1 MNCILAVK
9 MYITKMTDESGPGM
23 KVLLMDKETTSI
35 VSMVYGQSE
44 IQQRE
49 VYLFERIDAGNNEPM
64 KHLKCIAFL
73 RPSKE
78 NIHSLATELRR
89 PRYGSYYIYFSNIT
103 PKADIK
109 TLAEADEQ
117 EVVREIQEFYGDYL
131 AMGPHLFSLGIPISY
146 QGSGWDHDILS
157 RCVQGVTSVLL
168 SLQKNPF
175 IRYQNNSKM
184 AKRLAETIRQVLSKE
199 SELFEFRQVGP
210 PPLLLILDRRDDPV
224 TPLLNQWTYQAM
236 VHELLT
242 INNNRVS
249 LGHVQGIS
257 KELKEVVLSAEQD
270 EFYANN
276 LYLNFGEIG
285 QTIKDLMDEFQ
296 KRSKSNRKL
305 ESIQDMKNFVEA
317 YPQFKKMSGTVSK
330 HVVVVGELAA
340 MMERHNLLEVSETEQ
355 ELACQEAHS
364 QHLQHVRRLLAN
376 EKVRHEDAAKLVMLY
391 ALRYENHSNNDTSG
405 LIELLKKK
413 GVSDRLV
420 KMIRTLLEYGG
431 AQARQSDLFGH
442 QDAVVQITK
451 RFFKDL
457 RGVENVYTQ
466 HKPLLVNTLEDL
478 SKGRIKET
486 LFPFLGNNSNAATKR
501 PQDVIVFIIGG
512 ATYEE
517 ALSVHQI
524 NQTSSLGIRVILG
537 GTTIHNSTTFL
548 NEVDAASAR
557 SRIQNL

>member
-1 MNCILAVK
+1 MCGFTHSFTMNCILAVK

-35 VSMVYGQSE
+35 VSMVFGQSE

-49 VYLFERIDAGNNEPM
+49 VYLFERIDAGNTEPM

-78 NIHSLATELRR
+78 NIHSLAMELRR
-89 PRYGSYYIYFSNIT
+89 PRYDFSNIT

-146 QGSGWDHDILS
+146 QGNGWDHDILS

-199 SELFEFRQVGP
+199 SELFEFRQIGP

-330 HVVVVGELAA
+330 HVVVVGELASL
-340 MMERHNLLEVSETEQ
+340 MERHNLLE
-355 ELACQEAHS
+355 
-364 QHLQHVRRLLAN
+364 HVRRLIAN

-420 KMIRTLLEYGG
+420 KMVRTVVEYGG
-431 AQARQSDLFGH
+431 AHARQSDLFGH
-442 QDAVVQITK
+442 QEAVVQITK

-466 HKPLLVNTLEDL
+466 HKPLLVETLEDL
-478 SKGRIKET
+478 SKGRVKES
-486 LFPFLGNNSNAATKR
+486 LFPFLGNNSNVATKR

-517 ALSVHQI
+517 ALSVQQI